1 MKRND
6 MKMGEAP
13 DETKSHSGPYERQQW
28 IMDLLQQNNSV
39 DLDDLRKFFNVSK
52 MTIHRDLDEL
62 YNQGVI
68 RKVRG
73 GATILPSYLYETDI
87 HYRLKR
93 AIREKEAIAR
103 HAQSLVE
110 PGQVI
115 FLDDSSTARTL
126 APLLTIIRP
135 LTIITN
141 SPGILSMLKGER
153 YINQICLG
161 GEYNPRFDLY
171 AGLVCEN
178 AISSLRANIL
188 FMSVSAISGGF
199 CFHQDQEVVKVK
211 QAMMKSSD
219 RKILMVDSGKFGRV
233 ALHLLASLEAFD
245 LILVDSGLDKKYITE
260 LQENHV
266 NFEIIQ

>member
-1 MKRND
+1 MADDQDKN
-6 MKMGEAP
+6 EAR
-13 DETKSHSGPYERQQW
+13 SGPYERQQW

-39 DLDDLRKFFNVSK
+39 DLEELSKHFSVSK

-62 YNQGVI
+62 YNQGVL

-93 AIREKEAIAR
+93 ATREKEAIA
-103 HAQSLVE
+103 HYAQSLVE
-110 PGQVI
+110 PGQVV

-126 APLLTIIRP
+126 APLLANIRP

-141 SPGILSMLKGER
+141 CPGILSMLSGER

-161 GEYNPRFDLY
+161 GEYSPRFDLY

-178 AISSLRANIL
+178 AIASLRANTL
-188 FMSVSAISGGF
+188 FMSVSAISNGI
-199 CFHQDQEVVKVK
+199 CFHQDQEIVKVK

-233 ALHLLASLEAFD
+233 ALHRLAPLEDFD
-245 LILVDSGLDKKYITE
+245 LILVDSGLDTKYLSE
-260 LQENHV
+260 LQDSHL
-266 NFEIIQ
+266 NFEII

>member
-1 MKRND
+1 MSDASDQSESR
-6 MKMGEAP
+6 
-13 DETKSHSGPYERQQW
+13 SGPYERQQW

-39 DLDDLRKFFNVSK
+39 DLDELSKHFSVSK

-62 YNQGVI
+62 YNQGVL

-73 GATILPSYLYETDI
+73 GATVLPSYLYESDI

-93 AIREKEAIAR
+93 ATREKEAIAR
-103 HAQSLVE
+103 YAHTLIE

-126 APLLTIIRP
+126 APLLTNLRP

-141 SPGILSMLKGER
+141 CLGILSMLSGER
-153 YINQICLG
+153 YLNQICLG
-161 GEYNPRFDLY
+161 GEYNPRFDSY
-171 AGLVCEN
+171 TGLVCEN
-178 AISSLRANIL
+178 AITSLRANTL
-188 FMSVSAISGGF
+188 FMSVSAISNSV
-199 CFHQDQEVVKVK
+199 CFHQDQEIVKVK

-233 ALHLLASLEAFD
+233 ALHRLAPLEAFD
-245 LILVDSGLDKKYITE
+245 LILVDSGLDERYQSE
-260 LQENHV
+260 LQDAHI
-266 NFEIIQ
+266 NFEIVQM